1 MIIVQGEAK
10 VSEPAFLPFGEPSL
24 RSDPYPD
31 DPIKVPVAKAEA
43 PKTREA
49 GADPVP
55 SAGEDS

>member
-31 DPIKVPVAKAEA
+31 DPIKVPVAKAGGLDGSL
-43 PKTREA
+43 A
-49 GADPVP
+49 G
-55 SAGEDS
+55 GGWCCL

>member
-31 DPIKVPVAKAEA
+31 DPLENL
-43 PKTREA
+43 RE
-49 GADPVP
+49 
-55 SAGEDS
+55 ENRT